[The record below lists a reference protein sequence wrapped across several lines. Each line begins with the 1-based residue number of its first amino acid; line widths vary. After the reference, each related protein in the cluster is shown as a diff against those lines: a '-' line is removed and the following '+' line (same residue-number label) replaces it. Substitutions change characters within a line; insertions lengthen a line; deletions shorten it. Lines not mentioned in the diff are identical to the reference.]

1 MFRITELPSGVR
13 VATAEMAHMES
24 VSLGVWVGIGGRY
37 EPARLSG
44 ASHFIEHLLFK
55 GTSRRSAKQISQTV
69 EGIGGYLNAFT
80 SEETT
85 CYYAKA
91 SHAHTDTLLDVLTD
105 MYLHPRFA
113 TTDIDKERGVIK
125 EELLMYHDQP
135 DHYVHE
141 LLTETLWPEQPLG
154 RSLTGTAK
162 TLDAMDRHALLD
174 FKHKKYIA
182 ANTVVAVAGHCR
194 HDDVVPRVEKM
205 LALPRNSRS
214 PAFAPVH
221 ERQRTPRLRFYHK
234 NCEQS
239 HLAIG
244 VRGYSRHDSRRY
256 ALKALSVILG
266 ENMSS
271 RLFQV
276 IRERHG
282 LAYSIQSSTSYFA
295 DTGALLISAGL
306 DTKRLQRALALIL
319 AELRKLSKQPPSAV
333 ELQRAKDYAIG
344 QMRLGLESTANRMM
358 WLGEHLLAYG
368 TIQSPAEVER
378 QIAAVTQG
386 DVQATAADLFRDS
399 RLNVAVITPS
409 KDERGINALLSF

>member
-1 MFRITELPSGVR
+1 
-13 VATAEMAHMES
+13 
-24 VSLGVWVGIGGRY
+24 
-37 EPARLSG
+37 
-44 ASHFIEHLLFK
+44 
-55 GTSRRSAKQISQTV
+55 
-69 EGIGGYLNAFT
+69 
-80 SEETT
+80 
-85 CYYAKA
+85 
-91 SHAHTDTLLDVLTD
+91 
-105 MYLHPRFA
+105 
-113 TTDIDKERGVIK
+113 
-125 EELLMYHDQP
+125 
-135 DHYVHE
+135 
-141 LLTETLWPEQPLG
+141 LLTETLWPEHPLG

-162 TLDAMDRHALLD
+162 TLDAMDRRALLD
-174 FKHKKYIA
+174 FKHKKYVA
-182 ANTVVAVAGHCR
+182 ANTIVAVAGHCQ
-194 HDDVVPRVEKM
+194 HDDIVLRVEKM
-205 LALPRNSRS
+205 LALRRNGRS
-214 PAFAPVH
+214 PTFAPAH
-221 ERQRTPRLRFYHK
+221 ERQRTARLRFYHK

-306 DTKRLQRALALIL
+306 DTKRLHRALALIL
-319 AELRKLSKQPPSAV
+319 AELRKISKQPPSAV
-333 ELQRAKDYAIG
+333 ELQRGKDYAIG

-358 WLGEHLLAYG
+358 WIGEHLLAYG
-368 TIQSPAEVER
+368 TIQSPAEVEQ
-378 QIAAVTQG
+378 QIAAVTTA
-386 DVQATAADLFRDS
+386 DVQATATDLFRNN